1 MFMDFR
7 SRFAAALGSAT
18 ETQAAEILILHNV
31 SKWLDDYIEHFGLDL
46 DVFNNAF
53 AETG

>member
-18 ETQAAEILILHNV
+18 ETQATEILILHNV
-31 SKWLDDYIEHFGLDL
+31 SVWLDDYIYHFGVDL
-46 DVFNNAF
+46 DVFNNAL
-53 AETG
+53 AEAG